1 MLGLITFSLIMIALF
16 VGTWRRPPVAIAA
29 VLCLY
34 GLKQWGQSTT
44 AFFSEYRQFTNFA
57 VFVIVLLGLMRAAQ
71 KRSCIF
77 CRTPAT
83 SLLVLALFAYAFV
96 SVSWAP
102 DPQTS
107 FDQWIISIP
116 YIITI
121 TLLAPLLLN
130 DLDDARTAFVSTA
143 VAGAVLCA
151 LAMVFGRW
159 GDRGLLVFGHD
170 TLQDLDN
177 IYRYETNPLALSTMA
192 GVVFLIC
199 ALSLGPPNR
208 WFMRIFAAICI
219 PLALA
224 VILRSG
230 SRGQVLAS
238 GAAVFVALPIAFRPT
253 EGKSI
258 LMMFII
264 AALVLGLGWWA
275 TSFIDID
282 STRWSDARASQDV
295 AGRIDMARVLIAAS
309 TANFA
314 TTVFGLGNSSA
325 FHVVGFYPH
334 ITALEVVAEEGILGA
349 IIYFAILFLAFRN
362 AIRISR
368 NAALSASDRNA
379 LAILTGLFVFE
390 LILSWKQ
397 GSLLFSVYVF
407 AYAIVLA
414 RLETPALKRAH
425 DSAHRATMLENTPR
439 FPNLLR

>member
-1 MLGLITFSLIMIALF
+1 MLGLISYSLIMIALF
-16 VGTWRRPPVAIAA
+16 VGVWRRPPVAIAA

-57 VFVIVLLGLMRAAQ
+57 VFAIVLLGLIRAAQ
-71 KRSCIF
+71 MRSCVF
-77 CRTPAT
+77 CRTAPT
-83 SLLVLALFAYAFV
+83 SLLVLALFVYAFV

-107 FDQWIISIP
+107 LDQWVISIP

-143 VAGAVLCA
+143 IAGAVLCA

-159 GDRGLLVFGHD
+159 GDRGLLLFGHD
-170 TLQDLDN
+170 SLQDLDN

-208 WFMRIFAAICI
+208 WFMRILAAACI

-238 GAAVFVALPIAFRPT
+238 GAAVFVALPVAFRLRD
-253 EGKSI
+253 GRSI
-258 LMMFII
+258 IMI
-264 AALVLGLGWWA
+264 AVVAGLVLGLGWWA
-275 TSFIDID
+275 ASFVDID
-282 STRWSDARASQDV
+282 STRWADARTSQDV
-295 AGRIDMARVLIAAS
+295 AGRIDMARVLMAAS
-309 TANFA
+309 TANIS

-325 FHVVGFYPH
+325 FHVLGIYPH
-334 ITALEVVAEEGILGA
+334 ITALEVVAEEGIIGA
-349 IIYFAILFLAFRN
+349 AIYFAILFLALRN
-362 AIRISR
+362 VIRISG
-368 NAALSASDRNA
+368 SASLTESNRNS

-397 GSLLFSVYVF
+397 GTLLFSVYVF

-414 RLETPALKRAH
+414 RLETPALKLAPDTVRE
-425 DSAHRATMLENTPR
+425 SGMPTSLPR